1 MEPPETAE
9 SGWRIY
15 DVLKRVMDIAI
26 SSVVLIAAAPL
37 CLLIAIAIRLTS
49 SGSALYRQRAAVGR
63 GGRSFTLYKFRTMR
77 DDAQDTSHREAIA
90 RFVKGEIVA
99 HQEAKGAFGPVYK
112 MVNDPRV
119 TRLGRFLRK
128 TGLDE
133 IPQFYNVV
141 RGDMSIVGPRPP
153 VAYEYEQYDERQRR
167 RLAIRPGITGL
178 YQVSARSQVSLERMV
193 EIDLEYIRRRSF
205 TLDLSIMLR
214 TPWVMFSGRG
224 AY

>member
-90 RFVKGEIVA
+90 RCGKGEIGA
-99 HQEAKGAFGPVYK
+99 DQEAKGAGGPVYK